1 MNRAIIPD
9 RKPTNGLSLF
19 NIDDNSSNNTNTN
32 STTSSSDN
40 TNTDL
45 TSPDTTT
52 NSTTSSSDID
62 LESNNYINGLIVYG
76 NLIVY
81 GTLYTYRKK
90 DNIPDEL
97 KNTQHNNIQYNGDV
111 IFENDLHIHPDN
123 VLTVSGDII
132 SNNFRCS

>member
-19 NIDDNSSNNTNTN
+19 NIDDNSSNNTTTN

-52 NSTTSSSDID
+52 NLTTSSSDID

-90 DNIPDEL
+90 DNIPNEL

>member
-9 RKPTNGLSLF
+9 RKTTNGLSLF
-19 NIDDNSSNNTNTN
+19 NIEDNSSNV
-32 STTSSSDN
+32 TTDSNNSSSN
-40 TNTDL
+40 VTTD
-45 TSPDTTT
+45 S
-52 NSTTSSSDID
+52 NSSSDID
-62 LESNNYINGLIVYG
+62 LNLNNYINGLVVYG

-81 GTLYTYRKK
+81 GTLYTYRKI

-97 KNTQHNNIQYNGDV
+97 KNTKNNNIQYNGDV

>member
-19 NIDDNSSNNTNTN
+19 NIDDNSSNNTTTN

-45 TSPDTTT
+45 TSNNTTT
-52 NSTTSSSDID
+52 DSITSSLDID

>member
-32 STTSSSDN
+32 SITSSSDN

-52 NSTTSSSDID
+52 NLTTSSDID

-81 GTLYTYRKK
+81 GT
-90 DNIPDEL
+90 
-97 KNTQHNNIQYNGDV
+97 
-111 IFENDLHIHPDN
+111 HI
-123 VLTVSGDII
+123 LTEK
-132 SNNFRCS
+132 R

>member
-9 RKPTNGLSLF
+9 RKTTNGLSLF
-19 NIDDNSSNNTNTN
+19 NIEDNSSNV
-32 STTSSSDN
+32 TTDSNNSSSN
-40 TNTDL
+40 VTTD
-45 TSPDTTT
+45 SNNSSSNVTTDS
-52 NSTTSSSDID
+52 NSSSDID
-62 LESNNYINGLIVYG
+62 LNLNNYINGLVVYG

-81 GTLYTYRKK
+81 GTLYTYRKI

-97 KNTQHNNIQYNGDV
+97 KNTKNNNIQYNGDV

>member
-19 NIDDNSSNNTNTN
+19 NIDDNSSNNTN
-32 STTSSSDN
+32 
-40 TNTDL
+40 
-45 TSPDTTT
+45 T

>member
-19 NIDDNSSNNTNTN
+19 NIEDNSSNNTT
-32 STTSSSDN
+32 
-40 TNTDL
+40 
-45 TSPDTTT
+45 TTT
-52 NSTTSSSDID
+52 NSNNSSNNTTTDSDNIASSSDID
-62 LESNNYINGLIVYG
+62 LESNNYINGLVVYG

-81 GTLYTYRKK
+81 GTLYTYRKI

-97 KNTQHNNIQYNGDV
+97 KNTKNNNIQYNGDV

>member
-19 NIDDNSSNNTNTN
+19 NIDDNSSNNTTSN

-45 TSPDTTT
+45 TSNNATTD
-52 NSTTSSSDID
+52 STTSSDID
-62 LESNNYINGLIVYG
+62 LDSDNYINGLVVYG

-81 GTLYTYRKK
+81 GTLFTYRKI

-97 KNTQHNNIQYNGDV
+97 KNTKNNNIQYDGDV
-111 IFENDLHIHPDN
+111 IFENDLHIHPEN

>member
-52 NSTTSSSDID
+52 NLTTSSSDID